1 MSQPIDLWPLV
12 ALGIAATYL
21 WRGLGVLVAARL
33 DPDGPFVAWV
43 TCVSY
48 AMLAG
53 LVARMVVLPLGA
65 LAATPLADRLIATAL
80 GFAAFYLAGKRILP
94 GVGAGVGG
102 FILLQLLRGG

>member
-1 MSQPIDLWPLV
+1 MSEPIALWLLV
-12 ALGIAATYL
+12 ALGIAATYV

-53 LVARMVVLPLGA
+53 LVARMVVMPLGA
-65 LAATPLADRLIATAL
+65 LADTPLADRLIATAV
-80 GFAAFYLAGKRILP
+80 GFAAFYLTRKRILP
-94 GVGAGVGG
+94 GVGAGVGA
-102 FILLQLLRGG
+102 FILLQVVRGG